1 MDGCRDDRE
10 GSWHTGGQALWSY
23 SHGKGKKCGGDHR
36 KSHSNLFKE
45 YSHYFH

>member
-1 MDGCRDDRE
+1 MAVGMTE
-10 GSWHTGGQALWSY
+10 KG
-23 SHGKGKKCGGDHR
+23 HGTLHCGVNLSLMTKVNVWDLEEDYR